1 MNICCELST
10 CSDCAKM
17 PLLYIHC
24 DGDSYYY
31 SWFLKLSSLW
41 PFTKLKSTNK
51 DSYKK
56 CLISGLNEY
65 QIYAAYIRRKCAT
78 WENESERWFEL
89 INVTYRRCWA
99 LQHAEC
105 GESEA
110 SHFMT
115 PYNFTRDNL
124 EIQSVISFPES
135 FRARSLLRRGVCNN
149 QKAESCQRWQQ
160 RCAILWNC
168 PIMEHEWL
176 LNNTV

>member
-10 CSDCAKM
+10 CNDCAKM

-65 QIYAAYIRRKCAT
+65 QIYAAYIRRKCAA
-78 WENESERWFEL
+78 WEKRKWKMGWIDKCHVPTLLGFAA
-89 INVTYRRCWA
+89 RRVRRVRGITFHDA
-99 LQHAEC
+99 
-105 GESEA
+105 
-110 SHFMT
+110 
-115 PYNFTRDNL
+115 YNFTRDNL

>member
-56 CLISGLNEY
+56 WMNTKSMLLTSGGSVQRE
-65 QIYAAYIRRKCAT
+65 K
-78 WENESERWFEL
+78 NESERWFEL

-124 EIQSVISFPES
+124 EIQSMISFPES
-135 FRARSLLRRGVCNN
+135 FRARSLLRRGACNN
-149 QKAESCQRWQQ
+149 QKAQSCQRWQQ
-160 RCAILWNC
+160 HCAMFWNC
-168 PIMEHEWL
+168 PIMEHKWL